1 MKTCGMCKNRKQCR
15 EFGIYG
21 PMSNYAE
28 KCKKFEEGLKP
39 CPFCGRRDLDDVT
52 VATLPEEYFVGCPT
66 CDFGFIRPTRDA
78 AVKKWNRRK

>member
-1 MKTCGMCKNRKQCR
+1 MKTCGLCRNRKQCR

-21 PMSNYAE
+21 PLSNYAE

-39 CPFCGRRDLDDVT
+39 CPFCGRRDLDNIT
-52 VATLPEEYFVGCPT
+52 ITTIPEKYFVGCPT
-66 CDFGFIRPTRDA
+66 CDIGFMRPTRDE